1 MIVLRGGTVID
12 QTGSSQ
18 RDVVVDQATGL
29 IVEIDQDVV
38 ATKATTHPGEEHQVH
53 DVSGCMLAP
62 GFVDLHAHLRD
73 PGDEAAE
80 TVLSGSRAAALG
92 GYTAIVAM
100 PDTDPCLDNAGQ
112 VLAMESRKRG
122 ALCDVIVSGT
132 VSEGRQGQQLA
143 PMAELAGLGV
153 STFTDCGSGIQDA
166 GFLQRALEYAND
178 LVTDSGNGCVIA
190 QPCDLIELS
199 AGGQM
204 HEGEWSCTLGL
215 AGCLGLA
222 EELMVG
228 RGIALARQ
236 TGARLHLQ
244 HLSMAES
251 FDLVREAKAAGVPV
265 TADVSPHHLI
275 LTDQACAGYDTA
287 FKVMPPL
294 RTDADVAAARQAIED
309 GTIDAIA
316 TGHAPHSPDAK
327 ERPFDQAPAGVLGL
341 ETAFA
346 ALMTELDLELDL
358 LLGLLSWQPAEIAGL
373 GGRHGCKLE
382 VGQPAN
388 LVVIDPA
395 KSWTVEPVG
404 LASRAVNTPFAERE
418 FVGKIRHTL
427 WNGEFVVENFE
438 ATR

>member
-1 MIVLRGGTVID
+1 MILLRGGTVID
-12 QTGSSQ
+12 QSGSRQ
-18 RDVVVDQATGL
+18 RDVVVDPASGL
-29 IVEIDQDVV
+29 IAETGQNLAESGTNASSGEGLRVV
-38 ATKATTHPGEEHQVH
+38 
-53 DVSGCMLAP
+53 DVSGCIVAP
-62 GFVDLHAHLRD
+62 GLVDLHAHLRE

-100 PDTDPCLDNAGQ
+100 PDTEPCMDNAGQ
-112 VLAMESRKRG
+112 VLAMAARNRE

-132 VSEGRQGQQLA
+132 VSEGRHGQQLA
-143 PMAELAGLGV
+143 PMAELASLGV
-153 STFTDCGSGIQDA
+153 STFTDCGSGVQDA
-166 GFLQRALEYAND
+166 GFLQRALEYTKD
-178 LVTDSGNGCVIA
+178 LVTNSGNGCVIA
-190 QPCDLIELS
+190 QPCDLVELS

-228 RGIALARQ
+228 HGIALAKQ

-251 FDLVREAKAAGVPV
+251 FDQVREAKAAGVPV

-327 ERPFDQAPAGVLGL
+327 ERPFDQAPTGVIGL

-346 ALMTELDLELDL
+346 ALMTELDLDLDL

-373 GGRHGCKLE
+373 SGRHGCKLE

-404 LASRAVNTPFAERE
+404 LASRALNTPFAGRE

-427 WNGEFVVENFE
+427 WNGEFVVKNFE